1 MKSKAIRER
10 AVRNFALLKN
20 CRGDREASR
29 PKDGET
35 PPLHDHRPNKKVVMQ
50 GQATQIIHA
59 YRQAPWRVQR
69 QWIGAFLLVVIGV
82 AMIAALYLDV
92 TARAAVAG
100 REIQET
106 RIQITTI
113 QRENADLETQL
124 ADLTAT
130 AVMEK
135 RATALGY
142 RPVQPGELDYVAV
155 PGFVLPEPAILLA
168 AEDTV
173 PNAQNQPAEYTQ
185 SLLEWFEDRIKL
197 GGLR

>member
-1 MKSKAIRER
+1 
-10 AVRNFALLKN
+10 
-20 CRGDREASR
+20 
-29 PKDGET
+29 
-35 PPLHDHRPNKKVVMQ
+35 MQ

-69 QWIGAFLLVVIGV
+69 QWISAFLLAVIGV
-82 AMIAALYLDV
+82 AMVAALYLDV

-100 REIQET
+100 REIQEM
-106 RIQITTI
+106 RKEITTI

-135 RATALGY
+135 RAVELGY

-168 AEDTV
+168 AVDAVPTV
-173 PNAQNQPAEYTQ
+173 QNQPTEYTQ
-185 SLLEWFEDRIKL
+185 SLLEWFEDRVKL